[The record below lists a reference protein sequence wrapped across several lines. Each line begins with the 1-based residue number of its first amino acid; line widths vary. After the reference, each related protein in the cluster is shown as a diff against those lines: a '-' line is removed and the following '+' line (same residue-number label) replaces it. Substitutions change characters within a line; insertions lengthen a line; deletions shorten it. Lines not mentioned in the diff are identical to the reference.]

1 METKCMLTERQ
12 QDILYQE
19 QMNILSIE
27 KEYKLFS
34 MLKPTLLVTPDG
46 WSCSYENKI
55 VGFGKTPYKAILDW
69 NNKMNYPL

>member
-1 METKCMLTERQ
+1 MLTERQ

-19 QMNILSIE
+19 QMKILSIE
-27 KEYKLFS
+27 NEYKLFS
-34 MLKPTLLVTPDG
+34 MLKPVLSKVPDG

-69 NNKMNYPL
+69 DNKMKYPI